1 MSSEL
6 AKKSL
11 AELTPEEW
19 ARILASVGTR
29 RKERPVDPVTV
40 AQVFSNTP
48 WSNEEI
54 AHRLSVTPRTVVM
67 FKHLLRLPEKEQ
79 ELVRIRKISI
89 DEGDRL
95 SSLKDAAAR
104 ELLIQAILNRALS
117 ADIVNQVIRFKRPNP
132 GMPIEDCI
140 NEVVKSKPKTRHWF
154 AARIGTNIDKALIEK
169 AQRNAIASSELL
181 KDILE
186 KSFSI
191 QGSVLSITLGSG
203 VSILVLTPKGWEA
216 LRKKSGELGV
226 PLDDAVEE
234 IARLW
239 LEANP

>member
-1 MSSEL
+1 MGSQL
-6 AKKSL
+6 TKKSL

-19 ARILASVGTR
+19 TLVLASVGTR
-29 RKERPVDPVTV
+29 RKERPVDPITV

-54 AHRLSVTPRTVVM
+54 ARRLSVTPRTVVM

-79 ELVRIRKISI
+79 ELVRARKISI

-95 SSLKDAAAR
+95 SSLKDTSAR
-104 ELLIQAILNRALS
+104 ELLIQAILKRALS
-117 ADIVNQVIRFKRPNP
+117 ADIVNQVVRYKRANKD
-132 GMPIEDCI
+132 MPIEDCI
-140 NEVVKSKPKTRHWF
+140 NTVVKSKPKTRHCF
-154 AARIGTNIDKALIEK
+154 AARIGTDIDMALGEK
-169 AQRNAIASSELL
+169 AQKNGVASSELL

-191 QGSVLSITLGSG
+191 EGSVLSVVSG
-203 VSILVLTPKGWEA
+203 RGVGILVLTPKGWEM

-226 PLDDAVEE
+226 PLDDVLEA
-234 IARLW
+234 ITRQW
-239 LEANP
+239 LEANL